1 MNKTSLILFSVC
13 VIFLCA
19 CGNTSSKKSKSSDKK
34 TVDKVVVV
42 KPDKNSGGIEK
53 IPLFTECKNYN
64 NDLSAIAS
72 EVEFAAF
79 DMKLPLNDFHV
90 LDVAITDKYIFLME
104 MHNIIQYDLNGKYI
118 KTIGSKGRGPKEYV
132 QLQPPLQLDRKNKLI
147 YATDCRGNKVQV
159 YDYEGN
165 YKKTFPLTTAFM
177 NARLIDSSTFAML
190 QHDYHRY
197 RPNTPLVCFVD
208 GKGKELK
215 LYNSHIY
222 PYDRKKMKMFGAST
236 SFMWKNG
243 GAYRF
248 LEYGADTIFRIEKTE
263 LIPERVL
270 TGKLKPSME
279 ESFLRD
285 IYNKVY
291 IFQGIMR
298 PTAGIFESD
307 KFIVF
312 QVYYEHEDYY
322 SVYNKETKQFH
333 RTFYKDIPRNKRGGA
348 RMNFFTDDMVSGMT
362 FSPRYQSGGKA
373 IALISAEKVVEDR
386 DVILDFISKHP
397 SKASERLKAIVEK
410 MTEEDNPLMMTVKFK

>member
-1 MNKTSLILFSVC
+1 
-13 VIFLCA
+13 
-19 CGNTSSKKSKSSDKK
+19 
-34 TVDKVVVV
+34 
-42 KPDKNSGGIEK
+42 
-53 IPLFTECKNYN
+53 
-64 NDLSAIAS
+64 
-72 EVEFAAF
+72 
-79 DMKLPLNDFHV
+79 
-90 LDVAITDKYIFLME
+90 
-104 MHNIIQYDLNGKYI
+104 
-118 KTIGSKGRGPKEYV
+118 
-132 QLQPPLQLDRKNKLI
+132 LDRKNKLI
-147 YATDCRGNKVQV
+147 YATDCRGNKVQT

-165 YKKTFPLTTAFM
+165 YKKTMPLTTAFM
-177 NARLIDSSTFAML
+177 NARLIDSSTFAMP
-190 QHDYHRY
+190 QHEGHRY
-197 RPNTPLVCFVD
+197 RPNTPLVRFVD

-215 LYNSHIY
+215 LYHSHIY

-248 LEYGADTIFRIEKTE
+248 LEYGADTIFRIEKTK
-263 LIPERVL
+263 LIPEKVL

-285 IYNKVY
+285 IYNKMY

-312 QVYYEHEDYY
+312 KVSYDRERYY

-333 RTFYKDIPRNKRGGA
+333 RTYHKEILRDDRRGKA
-348 RMNFFTDDMVSGMT
+348 NMNFFTDDMVSGMR